1 MVKFGTPMFAS
12 SGHVAQVD
20 ETQCIACATCEDT
33 CPFGAI
39 EVDDMAVV
47 NWDSCM
53 GCRVCIGQCPNEA
66 MSLVRD
72 ERKGVPLDV
81 RLMAHQR
88 YSILKHD
95 IYNIE
100 DSLIARAGDV
110 LTPKFMK
117 FIDNKAKY
125 TNRDYK
131 PIFQHKG
138 IRDDLMAFIEEQPYN
153 IIFESPRVID
163 QTLRWMRIIMFP
175 PAAFEALDFFKKN
188 DPYTYRY
195 ILCVS
200 ALTVRMVA
208 GLIRNRLKL
217 LKEVSVAPM
226 HDFGKITI
234 PSDILRK
241 VSYLTR
247 KEKKILQDHAA
258 AGFVLLSY
266 YLGNKNILSPKVA
279 HEHHERMD
287 RSGYPRGI
295 KLADKMVE
303 LVAVC
308 DIFDA
313 LISPRPYRD
322 VPYDTRSALELI
334 CKQATLGKVGWDIVR
349 LLISYN
355 RRDKSFYK
363 GCIISREKRGKTP
376 KGNRYG
382 VVVDDPG

>member
-1 MVKFGTPMFAS
+1 
-12 SGHVAQVD
+12 
-20 ETQCIACATCEDT
+20 
-33 CPFGAI
+33 
-39 EVDDMAVV
+39 
-47 NWDSCM
+47 
-53 GCRVCIGQCPNEA
+53 
-66 MSLVRD
+66 
-72 ERKGVPLDV
+72 
-81 RLMAHQR
+81 MAHQR

-100 DSLIARAGDV
+100 GSLMARTGDV
-110 LTPKFMK
+110 LTPEFMK
-117 FIDNKAKY
+117 SIDNKAKY

-138 IRDDLMAFIEEQPYN
+138 VRDDLIAFLEEGPYN

-163 QTLRWMRIIMFP
+163 QTLGWMKRIMFP
-175 PAAFEALDFFKKN
+175 PTAFEALDFFEKN
-188 DPYTYRY
+188 DSYTYRH

-234 PSDILRK
+234 PLDILRK

-247 KEKKILQDHAA
+247 KEKKILEDHAA

-266 YLGNKNILSPKVA
+266 YLGNENLLSPKVA
-279 HEHHERMD
+279 HEHHERRD

-295 KLADKMVE
+295 KLADRMVE

-334 CKQATLGKVGWDIVR
+334 CEQATLGKLSWDVVK

-355 RRDKSFYK
+355 RRDKPFYEK
-363 GCIISREKRGKTP
+363 CIISKGKRGTPP